1 MDGSISP
8 GIWPWTQC
16 LPEASRGGVAK
27 ERPTI
32 ASALGK
38 KSLETGAGVTQEAE
52 MLVGSILCEV
62 AAGREPHR
70 ADLTQPRQTEGIQ
83 WLQSKAPS

>member
-1 MDGSISP
+1 
-8 GIWPWTQC
+8 
-16 LPEASRGGVAK
+16 
-27 ERPTI
+27 
-32 ASALGK
+32 
-38 KSLETGAGVTQEAE
+38 

-83 WLQSKAPS
+83 WLQSQQKERQPGTSHGLPWALSNQLPPTQIEGVVARHCAY